1 MTRKLHLF
9 YLPFAIVLMSFGF
22 SLVAFG
28 QSEEIPMAPRIDIVE
43 TLREEIDESKE
54 KVVDVAEDKAR
65 GFIKSISDFFVERI
79 GVNLIE
85 GAKLLGS
92 FFIWAFES
100 LAKFVRWILT
110 LF

>member
-1 MTRKLHLF
+1 MTEKLNSFCLTI
-9 YLPFAIVLMSFGF
+9 AIVLMSFGF

-28 QSEEIPMAPRIDIVE
+28 QGEEVPMAPRIDIVE
-43 TLREEIDESKE
+43 TLREEIDEGKGR
-54 KVVDVAEDKAR
+54 VADVAEEKAR